1 MGQTPKGKAHV
12 DGALAMGAMGQG
24 FWKEGPS
31 RPPHPLLHR
40 LPSPSPSRLG
50 FEGGP
55 TSAAAPPSILEEG
68 QGCSPLPL
76 YKVEPRGGE
85 NTPGP
90 WSLSLLPLS
99 SSRALVHG
107 VEFVTIRTLMR
118 CWLLPSLIG

>member
-40 LPSPSPSRLG
+40 LPSPRPSRLG

-55 TSAAAPPSILEEG
+55 TSAAAPLPPSWRRG
-68 QGCSPLPL
+68 KAAPPSP
-76 YKVEPRGGE
+76 YIK
-85 NTPGP
+85 
-90 WSLSLLPLS
+90 
-99 SSRALVHG
+99 
-107 VEFVTIRTLMR
+107 
-118 CWLLPSLIG
+118 